1 MGKKIEKRVKIMNEF
16 DVIESLKQKEE
27 ELDNLLNEAREKAAH
42 VKKDAFHRVEEMKLS
57 ISKELDAV
65 LEDYKSKEMEKID
78 KEAETIKQDA
88 LKKAQDLKKLAEERQ
103 GKAVEMAV
111 RYVIEGSK

>member
-1 MGKKIEKRVKIMNEF
+1 MNEF

-42 VKKDAFHRVEEMKLS
+42 IKKDAFRRAEEMRLAM
-57 ISKELDAV
+57 SKELDAMLKEYKK
-65 LEDYKSKEMEKID
+65 LEMVKID

-88 LKKAQDLKKLAEERQ
+88 LKKAQDLNKLAEEREA
-103 GKAVEMAV
+103 KAVEMAV
-111 RYVIEGSK
+111 RYVIEGYK